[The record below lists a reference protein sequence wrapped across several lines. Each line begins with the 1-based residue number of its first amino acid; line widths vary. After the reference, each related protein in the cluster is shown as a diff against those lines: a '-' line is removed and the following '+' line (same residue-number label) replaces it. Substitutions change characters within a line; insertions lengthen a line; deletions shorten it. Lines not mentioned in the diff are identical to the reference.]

1 MILFKYCVAM
11 ARESLRYILA
21 QNIKRR
27 RKQLQLTQSSLAS
40 HAKISETH
48 INEIERCITW
58 VREETLEKIADA
70 LHVEPYELFIPFDD
84 EEQKNEKS
92 EKVENAYNVMNSKKQ
107 ELYEQIKSTVDYAI
121 RQVTAIY
128 EANENPED
136 EN

>member
-1 MILFKYCVAM
+1 M
-11 ARESLRYILA
+11 ARESLRYTLA

-27 RKQLQLTQSSLAS
+27 RKQMNLTQSALAN
-40 HAKISETH
+40 HANISETH

-70 LHVEPYELFIPFDD
+70 LHLEPYELFMPLNSD
-84 EEQKNEKS
+84 ETKDNKT
-92 EKVENAYNVMNSKKQ
+92 EKVENAYNIMNSKKQ

-128 EANENPED
+128 EANENFKD
-136 EN
+136 KN